1 MLAEPGGWIA
11 QEIGDGAMFL
21 ILGRFALGSI
31 LKPARA
37 RWPDMD
43 RPRAARLAAT

>member
-1 MLAEPGGWIA
+1 
-11 QEIGDGAMFL
+11 MFL

-31 LKPARA
+31 LKRA